1 VSHILGCYIVLR
13 FVTIQHE
20 QREQTRSDWLGSLI
34 VAQEKGNQMSALVL
48 IVDDEPDITATLEFN
63 LEREGFSTR
72 TAHNGADALEQ
83 ASLVPHPDIVLL
95 DLMLPDISGTEVCR
109 KLRANDATKNAAIV
123 MLTARGE
130 VIDRVVGFE
139 VGADDFVVKPFSVR
153 ELILRMRAILR
164 RGTNEPES
172 SIQETIEFGV
182 LKLDPSSHRIWV
194 AGEEIKLTALEFRL
208 VRTLLERK
216 GRVQTRETLLI
227 DVWEYESSVT
237 TRTVDTHVRRL
248 RQKLGAAGDY
258 VETIRGVGYRFL
270 ENLES

>member
-1 VSHILGCYIVLR
+1 M
-13 FVTIQHE
+13 
-20 QREQTRSDWLGSLI
+20 RSSKPLL
-34 VAQEKGNQMSALVL
+34 SAPRYCTFRPRAP
-48 IVDDEPDITATLEFN
+48 IY
-63 LEREGFSTR
+63 
-72 TAHNGADALEQ
+72 
-83 ASLVPHPDIVLL
+83 LVPRSAVSFSERRHKK
-95 DLMLPDISGTEVCR
+95 CR
-109 KLRANDATKNAAIV
+109 DCHV
-123 MLTARGE
+123 TARGE

-194 AGEEIKLTALEFRL
+194 AGEETKLTALEFRL

-227 DVWEYESSVT
+227 DVWEYEASVT

-258 VETIRGVGYRFL
+258 IETIRGVGYRFL

>member
-1 VSHILGCYIVLR
+1 MSHILGCYIVLR

-63 LEREGFSTR
+63 LERECFSTR

-164 RGTNEPES
+164 RGTNEPEK

-194 AGEEIKLTALEFRL
+194 AGEETKLTALEFRL

-227 DVWEYESSVT
+227 DVWEYEASVT

-258 VETIRGVGYRFL
+258 IETIRGVGYRFL